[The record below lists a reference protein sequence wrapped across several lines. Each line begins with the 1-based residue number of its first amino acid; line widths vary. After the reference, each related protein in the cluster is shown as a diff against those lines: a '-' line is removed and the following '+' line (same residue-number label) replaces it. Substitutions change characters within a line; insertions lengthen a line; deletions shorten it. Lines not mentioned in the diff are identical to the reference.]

1 MSTKTIHLKFR
12 LMDELIWN
20 FPQKHKFNQLL
31 PRKFAKTLNL
41 DRADIN
47 WHTNASKKNSP
58 ELLWLLSLYS
68 SELYLRN
75 VSRTEVKIF
84 INMGNMQNYFREI
97 YYYTRNLWLKE
108 YPVNILFTGSDIIF
122 RDYVNLESFS
132 GFQMFNYASLQKDF
146 VSRTGNRD
154 KILSGEEYF
163 KNYLNCDVRYF
174 SHDMDESLW
183 DVGNSWADNWVPD
196 IWEYEQDLY
205 NAMLRNQ
212 DDKIT
217 KILPQLAYQA
227 PVNKFYNLEFLNKW
241 NGIEIKNSQI
251 IHLHSTRSPD
261 KALEIARDLVFKFK

>member
-1 MSTKTIHLKFR
+1 
-12 LMDELIWN
+12 
-20 FPQKHKFNQLL
+20 
-31 PRKFAKTLNL
+31 
-41 DRADIN
+41 
-47 WHTNASKKNSP
+47 
-58 ELLWLLSLYS
+58 
-68 SELYLRN
+68 
-75 VSRTEVKIF
+75 
-84 INMGNMQNYFREI
+84 
-97 YYYTRNLWLKE
+97 
-108 YPVNILFTGSDIIF
+108 
-122 RDYVNLESFS
+122 
-132 GFQMFNYASLQKDF
+132 
-146 VSRTGNRD
+146 
-154 KILSGEEYF
+154 
-163 KNYLNCDVRYF
+163 
-174 SHDMDESLW
+174 MDESLW